1 MKYLILTATLITL
14 CFSATAQDGGEE
26 RLKKIVLQKADSVVL
41 GKAKLDFAIPD
52 IPAFKALGVDPSNI
66 LRPSAVKDF
75 SLMLNNF
82 GDNGFSTIPRDL
94 AVEVAPALFL
104 KPWYTLQQYRQNG
117 ALRFLTKS
125 RISLGTND
133 DAATRVNTIATGFR
147 ATLFDKGDFRLDSA
161 FQQEHIFARMGQLQD
176 GLSTR
181 LAEYIRRIGGPV
193 VYAQLDRARQ
203 AEIRDS
209 IFRAVESDAGFVLDT
224 VVKQSIETYKREH
237 WNASRM
243 DFAYALMLRSPDT
256 LVSNVRLNQ
265 HSFWATLALKPG
277 ARNSWGQLL
286 LGVAQN
292 LVREDDRWLSSF
304 TGSMRFYA
312 GTNKF
317 KGLLEVQYRSKDQK
331 SLRGPAT
338 LFTQLGVEA
347 SFFNG
352 MWIQF
357 STGIFNALEGDNK
370 SALRSNLNLSL
381 SFPENFKLF

>member
-1 MKYLILTATLITL
+1 MKKLLFMAGLLAGATI
-14 CFSATAQDGGEE
+14 ATAQGTAGENL
-26 RLKKIVLQKADSVVL
+26 RKIVLQKADSVVL
-41 GKAKLDFAIPD
+41 GKARLDFAIPD

-66 LRPSAVKDF
+66 LRPSAAKDF

-94 AVEVAPALFL
+94 AVEVAPALFM
-104 KPWYTLQQYRQNG
+104 KPWYTLQEYRENG
-117 ALRFLTKS
+117 GLRFLTKS

-133 DAATRVNTIATGFR
+133 DAATRVNTISTGFR

-161 FQQEHIFARMGQLQD
+161 FQQRHIFSPMERLQE
-176 GLSTR
+176 GLTSR
-181 LAEYIRRIGGPV
+181 LYDYYKQIGGV
-193 VYAQLDRARQ
+193 VVFAELPEARQ
-203 AEIRDS
+203 DEVRDS
-209 IFRAVESDAGFVLDT
+209 IYRVVESSAGFVLDT
-224 VVKQSIETYKREH
+224 VVKQSIETYKKQN

-243 DFAYALMLRSPDT
+243 DFAYALLLRSPDT
-256 LVSNVRLNQ
+256 LVSNIKLHR

-277 ARNSWGQLL
+277 PRNSWGQLL
-286 LGVAQN
+286 LGVHQSF
-292 LVREDDRWLSSF
+292 VRFDDRWLNEF
-304 TGSMRFYA
+304 TGSLRFYA

-317 KGLLEVQYRSKDQK
+317 KGLLEMQYERRDEKSVSGRS
-331 SLRGPAT
+331 T

-370 SALRSNLNLSL
+370 SAL
-381 SFPENFKLF
+381 